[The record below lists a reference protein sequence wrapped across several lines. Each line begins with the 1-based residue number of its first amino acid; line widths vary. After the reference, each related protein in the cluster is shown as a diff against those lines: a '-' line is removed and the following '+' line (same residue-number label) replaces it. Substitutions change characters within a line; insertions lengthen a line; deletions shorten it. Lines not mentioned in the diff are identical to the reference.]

1 MWVARIKPSSLNYE
15 TGNFLETSPDR
26 PLTEVICTS
35 IKSILKKP
43 AALAKDVSEV
53 TDKVRIK
60 STADVPAAWKRMLM
74 TIDGVNEAELNT
86 IKDIIPRSV

>member
-1 MWVARIKPSSLNYE
+1 MWIARIRPSSLNYE

-43 AALAKDVSEV
+43 AAQAKDISEV

-60 STADVPAAWKRMLM
+60 TSADVPAAWKRMLM
-74 TIDGVNEAELNT
+74 TIDGINEPELET
-86 IKDIIPRSV
+86 INDIIPR